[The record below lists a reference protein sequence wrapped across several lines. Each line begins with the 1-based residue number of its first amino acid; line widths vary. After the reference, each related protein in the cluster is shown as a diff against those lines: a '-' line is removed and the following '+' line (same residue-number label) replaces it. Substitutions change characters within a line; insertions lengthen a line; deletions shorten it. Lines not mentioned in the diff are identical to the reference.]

1 MKGTTLMAVKVRI
14 GTRGSRL
21 ALWQANYVV
30 KRLRDCFPGHEFEI
44 TVIKTKGDKITDVAL
59 SKIGD
64 KGLFTKE
71 IEMAL
76 LREEIDIAVHSLKD
90 LPTTLPEGIRL
101 AAVLERENP
110 LDVLL
115 SFKGYSLSGLPR
127 GARIGTSSLRR
138 TAQLKRLR
146 PDIETVNLRGN
157 VETRIRKMEDEGLDG
172 IVLAYAG
179 VKRMGFLHLVTEIL
193 HPDQVI
199 PAVGQG
205 VIALEIKEDGK
216 VAEELVKPLNHQPTW
231 AEITAER
238 AFLKAIEGGCQ
249 VPCGCHASYQ
259 EGYLTVDGLVA
270 SLDGQVVYRDRVSG
284 SEAFAQQL
292 GEELARRI
300 LAMGGGSL
308 LETVRCM
315 GD

>member
-1 MKGTTLMAVKVRI
+1 MAVKVRI

-30 KRLRDCFPGHEFEI
+30 DRLRHCFPEHEFEI
-44 TVIKTKGDKITDVAL
+44 AVIKTKGDKITDVAL

-71 IEMAL
+71 IEVAL
-76 LREEIDIAVHSLKD
+76 LRGEVDIAVHSLKD

-110 LDVLL
+110 QDVLL
-115 SFKGYSLSGLPR
+115 SLKGYKMSDLPR
-127 GARIGTSSLRR
+127 GARVGTSSLRR
-138 TAQLKRLR
+138 IAQLKRMR

-157 VETRIRKMEDEGLDG
+157 VETRIKKMDSEGLDG

-179 VKRMGFLHLVTEIL
+179 VKRMGFLHLVTEFL
-193 HPDQVI
+193 PSEEMV

-205 VIALEIKEDGK
+205 VIALEIRENDT
-216 VAEELVKPLNHQPTW
+216 VAARLVEPLHHYATW

-238 AFLKAIEGGCQ
+238 TFLKAIEGGCQ

-259 EGYLTVDGLVA
+259 KGSLAVDGLVA
-270 SLDGQVVYRDRVSG
+270 SLDGQVMYRDRVTG
-284 SEAFAQQL
+284 PAIQAQQL
-292 GEELARRI
+292 GKELAERI

-308 LETVRCM
+308 LEEIRCM